1 MKIELDPSIV
11 SALEGKEDIQ
21 GFVNGVLAAYLHDR
35 FIRKSD
41 IAGVAVASKMY
52 RKYSVEANQIFDTLT
67 DQFVGVAV
75 ESEKV
80 GDVAFIPNE
89 HLFDLLQKHQV
100 ILVMNS
106 PRTKEV
112 PIEESSG
119 WFIKLQNE
127 EYA

>member
-1 MKIELDPSIV
+1 MKIELDPNIV
-11 SALEGKEDIQ
+11 SALEGKEDIE

-112 PIEESSG
+112 PIEEPSG

>member
-1 MKIELDPSIV
+1 VKIELDPSIV
-11 SALEGKEDIQ
+11 AALEDREDVQ
-21 GFVNGVLAAYLHDR
+21 GFVNGVMAAYLHNQ

-41 IAGVAVASKMY
+41 IAGVAVTNKMY
-52 RKYSVEANQIFDTLT
+52 RKYSVEANQVFDTIT

-89 HLFDLLQKHQV
+89 RLFELLQKHQV
-100 ILVMNS
+100 VLVMNS
-106 PRTKEV
+106 PRSKEV
-112 PIEESSG
+112 PVEESSG

-127 EYA
+127 EYV

>member
-1 MKIELDPSIV
+1 MMIELDPAIAS
-11 SALEGKEDIQ
+11 SLEGKEDVQ
-21 GFVNGVLAAYLHDR
+21 GFVNGVLAAYLHNQ

-41 IAGVAVASKMY
+41 VAGVAVASKMY
-52 RKYSVEANQIFDTLT
+52 RRLSVEANHVFDTIT

-80 GDVAFIPNE
+80 GDVAFIPSE
-89 HLFDLLQKHQV
+89 RLFELLQKHQV

-112 PIEESSG
+112 PVEESTG
-119 WFIKLQNE
+119 WFIKMQSE
-127 EYA
+127 EYV

>member
-1 MKIELDPSIV
+1 MKIELDPNIV

-52 RKYSVEANQIFDTLT
+52 RKYSVEANQIFDTIT

-89 HLFDLLQKHQV
+89 HLFELLQKHQV

-112 PIEESSG
+112 PVEETSG

>member
-52 RKYSVEANQIFDTLT
+52 RKYSVEANQIFDTIT